1 MHQRQFRLPRPIM
14 LAFIG
19 GAVVLIAVAAAS
31 PASAQATLQSI
42 KQRGTLICGVD
53 PGDPGMAYRD
63 AQGQYKGLDIDYCR
77 AVAAAIFGDASK
89 VKYEPMTAQARF
101 AALSAG
107 EIDVLIR
114 DSGLVFSRDNSMG
127 LDGAATNFYAGQGFI
142 VKKSSGIQH
151 AKDLNGGTLCTVQ
164 GSTIELNTAEF
175 ARANN
180 ITIKVLGF
188 QTLDESLKA
197 FIAGRCDTYSD
208 DNGSIAGVR
217 STMTNPD
224 DYVILPEV
232 ISREPNTSF
241 VRKGD
246 ENFEHIV
253 KWVHYAMVDAEDLG
267 VSSKNVDQMR
277 KSSTNDEIQRLLGVQ
292 GDLGAQL
299 GLGND
304 WAYNIIKQV
313 GNYGESYDAN
323 VGEGSPLKLP
333 RGENALWRNGGLQYS
348 PQFR

>member
-1 MHQRQFRLPRPIM
+1 MRHRQSGWFRLVTYAFVA
-14 LAFIG
+14 LA
-19 GAVVLIAVAAAS
+19 GASISAAAVS
-31 PASAQATLQSI
+31 PAAAQATLQTI
-42 KQRGTLICGVD
+42 KQRSTLICGVD

-77 AVAAAIFGDASK
+77 AVAAAIFGDANK
-89 VKYEPMTAQARF
+89 VKFEPMTAQARF

-114 DSGLVFSRDNSMG
+114 DSGLDFSRDNSLG

-142 VKKSSGIQH
+142 VKKSSGIAH
-151 AKDLNGGTLCTVQ
+151 AKDLNGGTLCTTQ
-164 GSTIELNTAEF
+164 GSTIELNTAEY
-175 ARANN
+175 ARANH

-197 FIAGRCDTYSD
+197 FLAGRCDTYSD

-217 STMTNPD
+217 SSMSNPD
-224 DYVILPEV
+224 DYVILPEI

-253 KWVHYAMVDAEDLG
+253 KWVHLAMVDAEDLG
-267 VSSKNVDQMR
+267 VTSKNVDELR
-277 KSSTNDEIQRLLGVQ
+277 RTTGDDEIKRLLGVE
-292 GDLGAQL
+292 GDLGSQL
-299 GLGND
+299 GLSKD

-323 VGEGSPLKLP
+323 MGDGSPLKLP
-333 RGENALWRNGGLQYS
+333 RGLNALWRNGGMQYS

>member
-1 MHQRQFRLPRPIM
+1 VHQRQWRWRWMFA
-14 LAFIG
+14 LAA
-19 GAVVLIAVAAAS
+19 AVPACFALAIAS
-31 PASAQATLQSI
+31 PAQAQATLQTI

-77 AVAAAIFGDASK
+77 AIAAAIFGDANK
-89 VKYEPMTAQARF
+89 VKFEPMTAQARF

-107 EIDVLIR
+107 EIDFLIR
-114 DSGLVFSRDNSMG
+114 DSGLDFSRDNSLG

-142 VKKSSGIQH
+142 VKKSSGIAH
-151 AKDLNGGTLCTVQ
+151 AKDLNGGTLCTTQ

-175 ARANN
+175 ARANH
-180 ITIKVLGF
+180 ITIKVLAF
-188 QTLDESLKA
+188 QTLDEALKA

-217 STMTNPD
+217 STMSNPD
-224 DYVILPEV
+224 DYVILPEI

-267 VSSKNVDQMR
+267 VTSKNVDEMR
-277 KSSTNDEIQRLLGVQ
+277 KTTGNDEIKRLLGVE
-292 GDLGAQL
+292 GDLGGQL
-299 GLGND
+299 GLSKD
-304 WAYNIIKQV
+304 WAYYIVKQV

-323 VGEGSPLKLP
+323 LGEDSPLKLP
-333 RGENALWRNGGLQYS
+333 RGLNALWRQGGMQYS